1 MAIPEWEL
9 NLFGAEPELLRP
21 LEHSRYIRASQL
33 LAATA
38 TSSRLK
44 VLHAL
49 IVGERTVM
57 RAALWADIP
66 QTLAHAD
73 LTALER
79 AGMVRRVGEEWEPS
93 DGHVIV
99 LLHLA
104 LAHAHLALAR
114 E

>member
-21 LEHSRYIRASQL
+21 LDHSRYVRAAQA
-33 LAATA
+33 LAVAG
-38 TSSRLK
+38 SPSRLK
-44 VLHAL
+44 LLHAL
-49 IVGERTVM
+49 IVGERSVM
-57 RAALWADIP
+57 RAAVWAELP
-66 QTLAHAD
+66 QTLARAD
-73 LTALER
+73 LSALEH
-79 AGMVRRVGEEWEPS
+79 AGLVRRNGDEWEPC

-104 LAHAHLALAR
+104 LAHAHLALAA